1 MGSGAAR
8 PPTSQQIRYYVGLLV
23 GRARFLEGVA
33 RICDNAG
40 VDWEWTTGREFPFFR
55 PVVITLHGEDGDV
68 GEAER
73 EIALWAA
80 AFRPIGA

>member
-1 MGSGAAR
+1 
-8 PPTSQQIRYYVGLLV
+8 
-23 GRARFLEGVA
+23 
-33 RICDNAG
+33 
-40 VDWEWTTGREFPFFR
+40 
-55 PVVITLHGEDGDV
+55 VVITLHGEDGDV